1 MSGRAGRWVALVRP
15 MLPLGKRLRFPYQ
28 RSTGLRDVAMVSAGF
43 YRNYSWAGT
52 SAAMEGADD
61 VDA

>member
-1 MSGRAGRWVALVRP
+1 MPGPAAARQVRLTVFASRSSEALGCATRDA
-15 MLPLGKRLRFPYQ
+15 
-28 RSTGLRDVAMVSAGF
+28 LRDMAMVSAGF